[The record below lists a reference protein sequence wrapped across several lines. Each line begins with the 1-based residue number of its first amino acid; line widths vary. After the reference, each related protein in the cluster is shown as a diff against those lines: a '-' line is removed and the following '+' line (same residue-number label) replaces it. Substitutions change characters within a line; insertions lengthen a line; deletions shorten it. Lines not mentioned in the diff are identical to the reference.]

1 MGTGTVEQVPER
13 TGAQAVERAI
23 RVMDCF
29 ANDRPELSLSE
40 LARHAGLP
48 VSTTHRI
55 TQALVRG
62 GFLERSG
69 RDRYRIGQR
78 LATMAAP
85 VLTRLGVDQAA
96 PYLYKL
102 AEALKLTASLGVPAD
117 GELLT
122 VLSARPTGD
131 SCQLQVPSPREP
143 VHASAMGKAVLAFA
157 SNGPRATVGQL
168 GPLDRLTHRTTTSP
182 SILIADLHAIRWRGF
197 AISDEERTDGVRAVA
212 VPLLGARNQ
221 AWGALGVQARTQ
233 RLTDAKVTEVVPALR
248 YIGAEIGRRVRVGE
262 LVS

>member
-1 MGTGTVEQVPER
+1 MVEQVRER
-13 TGAQAVERAI
+13 TGARAVERAI
-23 RVMDCF
+23 QVMDCF
-29 ANDRPELSLSE
+29 ANHGPELSLSE

-62 GFLERSG
+62 GLLERSG

-102 AEALKLTASLGVPAD
+102 AEGLRLTASLGVPAH
-117 GELLT
+117 GELQI

-131 SCQLQVPSPREP
+131 PSRIQVPSPLEP
-143 VHASAMGKAVLAFA
+143 LHASAMGKAVLAFA
-157 SNGPRATVGQL
+157 SNGPRATVGQIDH
-168 GPLDRLTHRTTTSP
+168 LDRFAHRTNTSP
-182 SILIADLHAIRWRGF
+182 AVPIADLLEIRRRGF
-197 AISDEERTDGVRAVA
+197 AISDEARTDGVRAVA

-221 AWGALGVQARTQ
+221 VWGALGVQARAR
-233 RLTDAKVTEVVPALR
+233 RLTDGKVTEIVPALR
-248 YIGAEIGRRVRVGE
+248 YIGEEIGRRVRVSE
-262 LVS
+262 FAS